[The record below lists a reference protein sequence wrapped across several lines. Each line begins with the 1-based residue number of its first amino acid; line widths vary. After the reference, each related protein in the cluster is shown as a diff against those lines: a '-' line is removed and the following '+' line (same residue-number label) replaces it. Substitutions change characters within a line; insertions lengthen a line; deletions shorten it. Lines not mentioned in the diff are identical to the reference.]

1 MKDAKGHGSDPHGG
15 VSSQVKAVNEWIKSI
30 RSSVGRHADQPSVG
44 TEPPAPHVLDA
55 ETAGRNQAQRQREID
70 AQSTLPK
77 MSDTERAQKLAD
89 WRDKGTSDAQVRE
102 GIRAMFNL
110 PSKE

>member
-1 MKDAKGHGSDPHGG
+1 MKDAKGHGSNARGG
-15 VSSQVKAVNEWIKSI
+15 VSSQVNAINEWIKSI
-30 RSSVGRHADQPSVG
+30 RSSAQRHANQPSVG
-44 TEPPAPHVLDA
+44 TEPPTHDNLDA
-55 ETAGRNQAQRQREID
+55 ELAGRNTAERQREID

-77 MSDTERAQKLAD
+77 MSDTERAQKIAD